1 MQGSVGT
8 ATAGSVQAEVRMDGL
23 RQVGFLETQGTE
35 LGPWVAWGASGD
47 PEVGLSGEPAH
58 CWQMQWPPLATAY

>member
-35 LGPWVAWGASGD
+35 LGPWVAWGGIR
-47 PEVGLSGEPAH
+47 
-58 CWQMQWPPLATAY
+58 